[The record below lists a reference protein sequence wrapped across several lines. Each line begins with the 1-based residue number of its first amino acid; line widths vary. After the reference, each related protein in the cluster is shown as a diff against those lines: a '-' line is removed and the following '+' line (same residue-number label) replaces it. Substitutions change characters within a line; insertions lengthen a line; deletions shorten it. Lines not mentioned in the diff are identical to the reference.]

1 MGTWSSGILES
12 DSAQDFIDQVR
23 GMPVEERLASVE
35 DLLAK
40 VAADASVINR
50 EFLPE
55 EVVAAVAIVA
65 AAATKSRDFVW
76 MNDENFLDA
85 VHGIRRQGQLHN
97 VALAALSEV
106 ADGDD
111 AFLLAGWKDDGD
123 RAAVVRQVDEIRAVL
138 SGV

>member
-1 MGTWSSGILES
+1 MKGL
-12 DSAQDFIDQVR
+12 
-23 GMPVEERLASVE
+23 PLEERLASVE
-35 DLLAK
+35 DVLAK

-50 EFLPE
+50 DFLPE
-55 EVVAAVAIVA
+55 EVVAAVAIIA
-65 AAATKSRDFVW
+65 AAATESRDYVW

-85 VHGIRRQGQLHN
+85 IQGIRRQGQLHN